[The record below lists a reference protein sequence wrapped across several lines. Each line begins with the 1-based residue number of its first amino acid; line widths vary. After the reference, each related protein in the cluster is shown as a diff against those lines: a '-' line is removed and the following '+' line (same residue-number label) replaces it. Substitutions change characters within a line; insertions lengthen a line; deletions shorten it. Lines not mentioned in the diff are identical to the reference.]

1 MIMRA
6 ILILIATAAFIAAPA
21 VTTPFMGYDPAM
33 FPVVIARPSIQPAGY
48 AFAIWGLIY
57 AWLLV
62 HAGFGVLRR
71 SDAVWDAVRL
81 PHLGAL
87 VLGTA
92 WLAIASFYPLTA
104 TAAIAVMAGFT
115 LWSFLGAI
123 PAHDRWLLA
132 APLGLFAGWLTA
144 ASMVSLGVI
153 LAGYGWLSDTG
164 AALAMLAVILAVAVV
179 VQLRQ
184 ASMPSYSVSVVWAAI
199 GVAAVNWQD
208 NPLVAYSALIGAGI
222 QTGVALWAFQ
232 RR

>member
-1 MIMRA
+1 
-6 ILILIATAAFIAAPA
+6 
-21 VTTPFMGYDPAM
+21 MGYDPGQ

-57 AWLLV
+57 AWLKA
-62 HAGFGVLRR
+62 HAGFGLMRR
-71 SDAVWDAVRL
+71 DDPIWNAVRL

-92 WLAIASFYPLTA
+92 WLAIANGYPVTA
-104 TAAIAVMAGFT
+104 TAAIVVMAGFA
-115 LWSFLGAI
+115 LRAFLQTS
-123 PAHDRWLLA
+123 PAHDRWLLS

-164 AALAMLAVILAVAVV
+164 AALTMLAVILIVAVV

-184 ASMPSYSVSVVWAAI
+184 ASMPSYSVSVVWASI

-208 NPLVAYSALIGAGI
+208 NPVAAYAALIGAGV
-222 QTGVALWAFQ
+222 QAGVALWAF
-232 RR
+232 RRR